1 MLAGVHLHKASSNP
15 VLINNSPVLNS
26 LKVAVQ
32 GTKMMWE
39 IASPEQRARSFVTIF
54 ATLQGGYEMMCHSY
68 QVLAANVNMI
78 QEVPPPFEGMNGFV
92 NGFAPIAV
100 PYGVPPPNVGILS
113 PASST
118 ALGEEMSRTCLRL
131 SNWLVDS
138 PQLVSAIP
146 PECRQSRLWMR
157 LEAAGRELMGC
168 DIVGSLLV
176 VATEVSPALGKA
188 HRKLGDWAFSSAET
202 AGDEKDKLLF
212 YKNYR
217 VLLGEN
223 VSESALDGLWK
234 ALNTA
239 SSVAHLRESVVAAMP
254 NDLVIA
260 ERFTQH

>member
-1 MLAGVHLHKASSNP
+1 MLAGVHLHKASNNP
-15 VLINNSPVLNS
+15 VPHQQQPSTEQLEGCS
-26 LKVAVQ
+26 VQ

-39 IASPEQRARSFVTIF
+39 IASPEQRARSFVTVF

-68 QVLAANVNMI
+68 QVLAANVNM
-78 QEVPPPFEGMNGFV
+78 EVPPPFEGMNGFM
-92 NGFAPIAV
+92 NGFSPIAV

-131 SNWLVDS
+131 V
-138 PQLVSAIP
+138 QLAY
-146 PECRQSRLWMR
+146 RQSAMR
-157 LEAAGRELMGC
+157 LEAAGREMMGC
-168 DIVGSLLV
+168 DMVGSLLV

-202 AGDEKDKLLF
+202 ADNEKDRLLF

-223 VSESALDGLWK
+223 VSDSALDGLWK

-239 SSVAHLRESVVAAMP
+239 NSVAH
-254 NDLVIA
+254 
-260 ERFTQH
+260 